1 MRVNLLAMLIGI
13 AAALYLLSLFETSRE
28 DARLSG
34 RARVIDGDTIEI
46 RGQRIRIFGIDAPE
60 QDQTC
65 ERSGGVTWSC
75 GAEATRLLRQLVGLQ
90 VIDCQ
95 VRTIDVYGRFVA
107 RCSAA
112 GNDLAGAMVR
122 SGLAIRAGHHS
133 DYAADE
139 ASARS
144 GRLGNWSGSFQN
156 PRDWRAAHH
165 DGGRA
170 AD

>member
-1 MRVNLLAMLIGI
+1 MRVNLLAVLIGI
-13 AAALYLLSLFETSRE
+13 AAALYLLSLFDTPRE
-28 DARLSG
+28 GERVGG

-46 RGQRIRIFGIDAPE
+46 AGQRIRIFGIDAPE

-65 ERSGGVTWSC
+65 ERSGGVMWSC
-75 GAEATRLLRQLVGLQ
+75 GAEATRLLRQLVGSQ

-95 VRTIDVYGRFVA
+95 VRTIDVYGRYVA
-107 RCSAA
+107 RCSAV
-112 GNDLAGAMVR
+112 GNDLGGAMVR

-133 DYAADE
+133 AYAADE

-144 GRLGNWSGSFQN
+144 GRLGVWSGSFQN